1 MLVVTLVKTVVA
13 LQVTVVSSHVTVRRT
28 SLRLNY
34 PKHSA
39 RVNISVVEAQCLFG
53 FRSGVA
59 ACAVQRSYCYCQR
72 KIKTNLAWLI
82 KGYEY

>member
-13 LQVTVVSSHVTVRRT
+13 LQVTVVSSQVTVRRT

-53 FRSGVA
+53 FCSGVA